1 LDAATDDGRDWMRT
15 RKLSVFTVVSIL
27 IASLSGSALAHP
39 DGPGSP
45 PRKGEPRAPTELRAP
60 FPAVLNDFTVVGHE
74 SFGKVDTNG
83 DVWLHEDTAYVG
95 TWRSPCTGDGVK
107 VVDVSTPSDPDSLGR
122 VGNRNGTSAEDVVV
136 RSVATGSFTGDLLA
150 VGIQRCGRSSALDT
164 QMFGVEFWNVT
175 DPSNPVQLS
184 ELGVR
189 KGDGG
194 VHELDLFQRGGNVYA
209 LLASPFREWTGAGR
223 GDLVI
228 VDATDPSNP
237 VRVGQWG
244 ARLEGLSDG
253 PYDGRGSFGS
263 KFGHSVRASADGMKA
278 FVSYWDLGV
287 VTLDISDPA
296 NPTVLD
302 RTRYAAFD
310 DGDAHSMT
318 SYEAAGTDL
327 ILQNDEDFDPRS
339 PAKVVIGSGP
349 AFGVGVEAP
358 TGEPLW
364 KMRDHLVGGAVYRPR
379 NEGCSYGDYPRSLRV
394 RGKIV
399 VVRTYMTFF
408 DPKPHPNPH
417 CTMSTQASIAW
428 DLGAT
433 AVLHDVVAKNTSPQW
448 WDSSERFPIP
458 IVFTRHAV
466 AERILSAGRARLVGT
481 RPSWGYLRVFDAAT
495 GVQVARFDSL
505 TRVHS
510 LNTGGGTWS
519 IHNTETRE
527 DRAYASWYTGGV
539 VALDLAPLD
548 APNHANPTMVGR
560 FVPNVGASQTGVF
573 PNGLPLVWGVA
584 VDQVSGLVYVSDM
597 TSGLWIVQPINDAL
611 PT

>member
-1 LDAATDDGRDWMRT
+1 MRT
-15 RKLSVFTVVSIL
+15 RKLPVLTMVFFL
-27 IASLSGSALAHP
+27 IPALSGAALGHP
-39 DGPGSP
+39 EGPGSP
-45 PRKGEPRAPTELRAP
+45 PRKGELRGSTELRAS

-83 DVWLHEDTAYVG
+83 DVWFHQGTAYVG

-107 VVDVSTPSDPDSLGR
+107 VVDVSTPADPLPLGR

-164 QMFGVEFWNVT
+164 QMFGVEFWDVT
-175 DPSNPVQLS
+175 DPSAPTQLS

-189 KGDGG
+189 RGDGG

-228 VDATDPSNP
+228 VDVTDPGNP

-244 ARLEGLSDG
+244 ARLEGLSAG
-253 PYDGRGSFGS
+253 PYDGRGSFGAT
-263 KFGHSVRASADGMKA
+263 FGHSVRASADGMKA

-287 VTLDISDPA
+287 VTLDISDPT
-296 NPTVLD
+296 NPTVLES
-302 RTRYAAFD
+302 TRSDALA

-318 SYEAAGTDL
+318 PYDAAGTQL
-327 ILQNDEDFDPRS
+327 IFQNDEDFDPRS

-349 AFGVGVEAP
+349 SVGVGVEAP
-358 TGEPLW
+358 YGQPLW
-364 KMRDHLVGGAVYRPR
+364 RKRNHLVGGAVYRPQ
-379 NEGCSYGDYPRSLRV
+379 NEGCNYGDYPRPLRV
-394 RGKIV
+394 QGKIV
-399 VVRTYMTFF
+399 VVKTYMTFF
-408 DPKPHPNPH
+408 DPKPHPHPH
-417 CTMSTQASIAW
+417 CSTDVQASIAW
-428 DLGAT
+428 DLGAS
-433 AVLHDVVAKNTSPQW
+433 AVLHDVVAKHMSPQW
-448 WDSSERFPIP
+448 WDFSEPLPIP

-466 AERILSAGRARLVGT
+466 ADRVLAAGRARLVGT

-505 TRVHS
+505 RRVHS
-510 LNTGGGTWS
+510 LKTGGGTWS
-519 IHNTETRE
+519 IHNTETRG
-527 DRAYASWYTGGV
+527 DRGYASWYTGGV
-539 VALDLAPLD
+539 VALDLAPLE
-548 APNHANPTMVGR
+548 APGHADPTMVGR

-584 VDQVSGLVYVSDM
+584 VDPMTGLVYVSDM
-597 TSGLWIVQPINDAL
+597 TSGLWIVEPINDAL

>member
-1 LDAATDDGRDWMRT
+1 MST
-15 RKLSVFTVVSIL
+15 RKLPVFAVFLFL
-27 IASLSGSALAHP
+27 IASLSGAAHGHP
-39 DGPGSP
+39 EGPGSP
-45 PRKGEPRAPTELRAP
+45 PRKGELRDPVGLRAP
-60 FPAVLNDFTVVGHE
+60 FPEVLNDFTVVGHE

-83 DVWLHEDTAYVG
+83 DVWVHGETAYVG

-107 VVDVSTPSDPDSLGR
+107 VVDVSMPSDPLPIGR

-164 QMFGVEFWNVT
+164 QMFGVEFWDVT
-175 DPSNPVQLS
+175 DPSNPTQLS
-184 ELGVR
+184 EFGVR

-209 LLASPFREWTGAGR
+209 LLASPYREWTGAGR

-263 KFGHSVRASADGMKA
+263 AFGHSVRASTDGMKA

-287 VTLDISDPA
+287 VTLDISDPT

-302 RTRYAAFD
+302 RTRSGAFD

-318 SYEAAGTDL
+318 PYDAAGTQL

-339 PAKVVIGSGP
+339 PAKVVIGPGP
-349 AFGVGVEAP
+349 SFGVGAEAP
-358 TGEPLW
+358 YGKPLW
-364 KMRDHLVGGAVYRPR
+364 KARNHLVGGAVYRPK
-379 NEGCSYGDYPRSLRV
+379 NEGCSYGDYPRPLRV
-394 RGKIV
+394 QGRIV
-399 VVRTYMTFF
+399 VVKTYLTFF

-417 CTMSTQASIAW
+417 CSTAVQASIAS
-428 DLGAT
+428 DLGAS
-433 AVLHDVVAKNTSPQW
+433 AVLHDVVAKHMSPQW
-448 WDSSERFPIP
+448 WDFSEPLPIP

-466 AERILSAGRARLVGT
+466 ADRILAAGRAKLVGQ
-481 RPSWGYLRVFDAAT
+481 RPSWGYLRVFDAST
-495 GVQVARFDSL
+495 GIQVARFDSL

-510 LNTGGGTWS
+510 LKAGGGTWS
-519 IHNTETRE
+519 IHNTETRG

-539 VALDLAPLD
+539 VALDLTPLEAPG
-548 APNHANPTMVGR
+548 HADPTMVGR
-560 FVPNVGASQTGVF
+560 FVPNVGPSQTGVF

-584 VDQVSGLVYVSDM
+584 VDQGSGLVYVSDM